1 MEIKVCEAS
10 CDRKLKIVGTALI
23 KKEKMDTGDLAFEGE
38 IKIEQLAE
46 GNRIC
51 VGIMNIQIKR
61 RVEFEETFMINELS
75 E

>member
-1 MEIKVCEAS
+1 M
-10 CDRKLKIVGTALI
+10 I